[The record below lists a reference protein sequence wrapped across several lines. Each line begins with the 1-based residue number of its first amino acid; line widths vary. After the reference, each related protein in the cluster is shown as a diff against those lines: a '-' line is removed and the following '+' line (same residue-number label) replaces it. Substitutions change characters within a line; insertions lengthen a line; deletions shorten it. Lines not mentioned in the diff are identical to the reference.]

1 MSRDINGNYTLPP
14 VVNPVVA
21 ATTITVT
28 WANSTLTDVAAALT
42 DSLSRSGAG
51 GMTAPLRLIDGTAVA
66 PALSFSAESTT
77 GLYRIG
83 SSSVGLSLS
92 GITQY
97 RFNVGAMDIWNGSA
111 WEAVA
116 TTTAYGQT
124 LLDAVDAP
132 AARTVLGA
140 TIVNKNRFANG
151 AFQFDQRNNGAAVN
165 TSPGSGVRTHDCT
178 DCFAAAAPGALTISS
193 VATGGP
199 VNGRQNFV
207 RIQATTADGTLAPT
221 DQYIYTALIEGLD
234 VADLAFGTPDAQPIS
249 ISFWFRSSLVGPHSG
264 AVKNP
269 AASRGY
275 PFSFQYLAANVWQY
289 VTIPNIPGDT
299 TGTWPQDNQ
308 RGMLIHF
315 NCGAGSNSLAV
326 SGAWAAGNIIGALG
340 GTQLIS
346 TLNAT
351 IDIAQLQVEKGTV
364 CTPFEWVPYQAG
376 FARVRRYFRIYRAA
390 NAETNA
396 FSWAGQV
403 GLGNGVWNTVHF
415 DTPMRASPTVDLA
428 GAVFN
433 FNNLG
438 TPTVQ
443 YTTPVSA
450 TLQFVGTF
458 SGGGSANIT
467 SGQVTM
473 AVEL

>member
-1 MSRDINGNYTLPP
+1 VSRDINGNYTLPP

-151 AFQFDQRNNGAAVN
+151 AFVFDQRNAGGAFSVVSGPAVR
-165 TSPGSGVRTHDCT
+165 TLDCFLASGSGT
-178 DCFAAAAPGALTISS
+178 GAFTVQQI
-193 VATGGP
+193 VGIGGP
-199 VNGRQNFV
+199 TGSAGYV
-207 RIQATTADGTLAPT
+207 RMAVTTADATMAAT
-221 DQYIYTALIEGLD
+221 DQYQVLALIEGFD
-234 VADLAFGTPDAQPIS
+234 IADLGFGAAGAQPIS
-249 ISFWFRSSLVGPHSG
+249 IGFWFRSSITGTFSG
-264 AVKNP
+264 SVRNA
-269 AASRGY
+269 
-275 PFSFQYLAANVWQY
+275 AANRSYVISWTYATANTWQF
-289 VTIPNIPGDT
+289 VTLPNIPGDT
-299 TGTWPQDNQ
+299 SGVWPNNNVL
-308 RGMLIHF
+308 GMTITVSL
-315 NCGAGSNSLAV
+315 GAGTNF
-326 SGAWAAGNIIGALG
+326 SGTPGSWTSTTTMNATGA
-340 GTQLIS
+340 TNLIS
-346 TLNAT
+346 TLGAT
-351 IDIAQLQVEKGTV
+351 MDLALFQVEAGPV
-364 CTPFEWVPYQAG
+364 CTPFEWLPYQAG
-376 FARVRRYFRIYRAA
+376 LARVRRYFRIYRTA
-390 NAETNA
+390 NGETNA

-403 GLGNGVWNTVHF
+403 GLGNGVWTTVHF

-443 YTTPVSA
+443 YTTPVSV

-467 SGQVTM
+467 SGQVTV